1 MDKPDIKSML
11 PGELSELLKSC
22 GQPAYRAGQIFTW
35 LHKGVASF
43 DEMTNIPVDLRNML
57 KENAYFFP
65 PIVKKRLVS
74 GIDSTVKYLYELY
87 DGQAVESVLMSYLHG
102 NTVCVSSQAGC
113 RMGCTFCAS
122 TIGGC
127 ERNLFAS
134 EMLDQVLFTQ
144 KDSGRKIGNVVLM
157 GIGEPL
163 DNYDNVLRFLN
174 LLSHKDGMNL
184 SLRHVSLSTCGLV
197 DRIRQLAQERLQLT
211 LSISLHAPDDKI
223 RSQLMPV
230 NRKWGID
237 ELLDACREYIA
248 LTGRRISFE
257 YAMIAGV
264 NDSDACAAALA
275 ARLRGMLCHV
285 NLIPANDVRERGFKR
300 SGALRIKKFSEILEK
315 GGLSCT
321 VRRTL
326 GSDINASCGQLR
338 RAHLEEGG
346 NRLED

>member
-197 DRIRQLAQERLQLT
+197 DRIRQLAKERLQLT